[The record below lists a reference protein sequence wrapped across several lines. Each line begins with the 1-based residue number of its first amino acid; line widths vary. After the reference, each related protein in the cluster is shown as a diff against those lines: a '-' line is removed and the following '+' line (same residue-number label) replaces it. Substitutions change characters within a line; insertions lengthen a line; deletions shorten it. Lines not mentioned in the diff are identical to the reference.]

1 MVGISQGFFKA
12 EPGLHVL
19 YGGRKFRIT
28 HVISVDSVLAID
40 LETLEKQRLRVESL
54 TPCSAD
60 DPGKDPVVIRDVT
73 QFSNEEW
80 AEAQRRFQAIKPL
93 LDDPIRTRAGADQIA
108 LETGVHATTLYKW
121 LRDYQAAGHVS
132 ALVPSK
138 RGRKTGTR
146 LLEEEQE
153 KVVVSVIEDLYLSK
167 QRHSSQDVIEEV
179 QRRCRLAKITA
190 PHPNTVRNRINDLQH
205 RQVLRRRG
213 QKDVARNL
221 YDAIKGEFPGATHPY
236 AVVQI
241 DHTPANIILVDEI
254 HRKPIG
260 KPWLTMAIDVY
271 SRVIAGMYIT
281 FEHPSATSVGLCLA
295 HAICPKREYLAEL
308 GVTGDWPVWGL
319 MDVVHS
325 DNGKEFRGQVLRRA
339 CENYNIDLQWRPVM
353 LPHMGGHIERLMGVA
368 ANEIRKLPGTTFANP
383 AQRKGYDSEA
393 TAALTLK
400 EFERHLV
407 DFIVNV
413 YHQKVH
419 SAIGMPPKRMWEL
432 GILGDA
438 TKTGRGVLPIPEDP
452 LRLRL
457 DFLPFFDRSVQ
468 NYGIQIEN
476 ITYYDP
482 ILDPYINAV
491 DLDNPKAKREFLVR
505 RDPRDISKIYFLD
518 PADNRYSAIP
528 YRNIGFPA
536 MSAWELKDV
545 LAKLKAEG
553 RKDVDENLIF
563 EALGRMRA
571 NIEESKAK
579 TKAARRK
586 ATRIPITPVKPAIT
600 ASSDDPVVNPGV
612 PASAP
617 VFSDDDPFSMPIQP
631 FDEVSLTR

>member
-54 TPCSAD
+54 APCSAD

-179 QRRCRLAKITA
+179 QRRCRLAKIAA

-295 HAICPKREYLAEL
+295 NAICPKREYLAEL